1 MAAPSEAF
9 DYVIVGAGS
18 AGCVLANRLSA
29 DPSVRVLLLEAGG
42 PDRNFW
48 LHLPVGYF
56 RTIYDPRFSRVFDT
70 TPSEGTAGR
79 SIPWPR
85 GRVIGGSSSIHGLIF
100 IRGQHEDFDAWAAG
114 GAAGWRY
121 IDVLPDFKRFERY
134 AGGAS
139 AYHGATGEL
148 GVSNLRND
156 HPYCQAWVDA
166 GVQFG
171 LPRNADFNGRTTYG
185 VGSYQLS
192 IDNGWRASS
201 AVAFLRPARSRS
213 NLTVAPN
220 ALATRVLFDHGRATG
235 VEWRCAGAA
244 RRAHAEREVILCAGA
259 IQTPQLLQLS
269 GIGPPELLRRLG
281 IPIVADVP
289 GVGENLQDHY
299 QARTIVRLRKRV
311 SLNDAVRNPLKLA
324 GMGLEWLVRRSGPL
338 TVGAGQVGGAACT
351 QYATGGRPDVQFNV
365 MPLSVDKPGDPLHTY
380 PGFTAAVWQ
389 CHPHSRGRLRIRSK
403 DPAESPTIE
412 PRYLSDAI
420 DRKTLVAGIRQ
431 LREIYAQPAFRDL
444 FDVEMLPGPDAR
456 TDAQLLDFARNAGG
470 TVFHCVGTCRMG
482 DAADPDAVVDPALR
496 VRGVERLRVVDAS
509 VMPGVTSANTNAAS
523 LMIGE
528 RGARLILKGGE
539 RAAQRSRP

>member
-1 MAAPSEAF
+1 MPGATEAF

-18 AGCVLANRLSA
+18 AGCILANRLSA
-29 DPSVRVLLLEAGG
+29 DPSTRVLLLEAGG
-42 PDRNFW
+42 ADRNFW
-48 LHLPVGYF
+48 IHLPVGYF
-56 RTIYDPRFSRVFDT
+56 RTIYDPRFSRLFDT
-70 TPSEGTAGR
+70 VPSEGTAGR
-79 SIPWPR
+79 NIVWPR
-85 GRVIGGSSSIHGLIF
+85 GRVIGGSSSINGLIF
-100 IRGQHEDFDAWAAG
+100 IRGQHEDFDDWAAQ

-121 IDVLPDFKRFERY
+121 ADVLPDFKRIERY
-134 AGGAS
+134 AGGANG
-139 AYHGATGEL
+139 YHGAAGEL

-166 GVQFG
+166 GVEYG
-171 LPRNADFNGRTTYG
+171 LPRNADFNGATTYG

-201 AVAFLRPARSRS
+201 AVAFLRPARARR
-213 NLTVAPN
+213 NLTVVSD
-220 ALATRVLFDHGRATG
+220 ALVTRVLFEKTRATG
-235 VEWRCAGAA
+235 VEWQRGGVLQ
-244 RRAHAEREVILCAGA
+244 RIHATREVILAAGA
-259 IQTPQLLQLS
+259 VQSPQLLQLS
-269 GIGPPELLRRLG
+269 GVGPPELLHPLG
-281 IPIVADVP
+281 VPVVADVP

-324 GMGLEWLVRRSGPL
+324 GMGIEWVVRRSGPL

-351 QYATGGRPDVQFNV
+351 QHAVNGRPDVQFNV
-365 MPLSVDKPGDPLHTY
+365 MPLSVDKPGDPLHAY

-389 CHPHSRGRLRIRSK
+389 CHPASRGRLRIRSL

-412 PRYLSDAI
+412 PRYLSDAR
-420 DRKTLVAGIRQ
+420 DRRTLVAGIHM

-444 FDVEMLPGPDAR
+444 FDVEMLPGPEAK
-456 TDAQLLDFARNAGG
+456 TDEQLLDFARHAGG

-482 DAADPDAVVDPALR
+482 DANDADAVVDPQLR

-509 VMPGVTSANTNAAS
+509 VMPTVTSANTNAAS

-528 RGARLILKGGE
+528 RGARMILQG
-539 RAAQRSRP
+539 R